1 MTSKETQLSLTKPR
15 HSLVRKLTRQNL
27 TVLLGSMLISFV
39 LIALMLWLTARERQ
53 GSAAELAAI
62 QLASN
67 VSAMLVF
74 NDPDAAEQELT
85 VLVNNRD
92 ISGIALYNAQG
103 ELFADLADTATLPW
117 QSMPTYQEPQ
127 RRYYGL
133 EIELIVPIQVRDK
146 TEGVLYIRENLH
158 QLMNWFLRG
167 LLIMSGLMA
176 AIYWFA
182 ARLLIKIQRKAL
194 SPLVAL
200 SALAEKVADERN
212 FSLRATVIDNDE
224 IGSLTQRFNELL
236 KRAEIWQE
244 ELSSELQQQ
253 AARGD
258 ELEHLAMKD
267 SLTQL
272 PNRHSFTELL
282 NEMVLDSSKSNM
294 MSALM
299 FIDVDNFKFVNDN
312 YGHDAG
318 DEVLI
323 EVSSRIQAA
332 IRAGDT
338 LCRLGGDEFALLLPK
353 QVTAELTE
361 HVCRRL
367 LEKINQPIWVK
378 NTKMPVTL
386 SIGVALCPQHSNSAA
401 TLLQLADEAMYQAK
415 RAGKNGYQIYSAD

>member
-1 MTSKETQLSLTKPR
+1 MSPIKPR

-27 TVLLGSMLISFV
+27 TVLLGSMLITFT
-39 LIALMLWLTARERQ
+39 LIAIMLWLTARERQ

-62 QLASN
+62 QLANN

-74 NDPDAAEQELT
+74 NDPDAAEHELE
-85 VLVNNRD
+85 LLAKSRD
-92 ISGIALYNAQG
+92 LKGVALYSADG
-103 ELFADLADTATLPW
+103 ELFAALADVPTLPW
-117 QSMPTYQEPQ
+117 QPLPASTQPV
-127 RRYYGL
+127 RRYQGL
-133 EIELIVPIQVRDK
+133 EIALIVPVMVRDNI
-146 TEGVLYIRENLH
+146 EGVLYVRESLH

-167 LLIMSGLMA
+167 LFMISALMIV
-176 AIYWFA
+176 IYWFA
-182 ARLLIKIQRKAL
+182 ARLLISLQRKAL
-194 SPLVAL
+194 SPLIDL
-200 SALAEKVADERN
+200 SALAEKVASERN
-212 FSLRATVIDNDE
+212 FSLRASVVDNDE

-236 KRAEIWQE
+236 KRAEIWQA
-244 ELSSELQQQ
+244 ELSNKLQQQ

-282 NEMVLDSSKSNM
+282 NQMVLESINSNM

-312 YGHDAG
+312 FGHDAG

-323 EVSSRIQAA
+323 EISDRIQGA
-332 IRAGDT
+332 IRADDT

-353 QVTAELTE
+353 QVTPQLTE
-361 HVCRRL
+361 QVCKRL
-367 LEKINQPIWVK
+367 LHKINQPIWVK
-378 NTKMPVTL
+378 NKQMPVTL

>member
-1 MTSKETQLSLTKPR
+1 MSPIKPR

-27 TVLLGSMLISFV
+27 TVLLGSMLITFT
-39 LIALMLWLTARERQ
+39 LIAIMLWLTARERQ

-62 QLASN
+62 QLANN

-74 NDPDAAEQELT
+74 NDPDAAEHELE
-85 VLVNNRD
+85 LLAKSRD
-92 ISGIALYNAQG
+92 LKGVALYSADG
-103 ELFADLADTATLPW
+103 ELFAALADVPTLPW
-117 QSMPTYQEPQ
+117 QPLPASTQPV
-127 RRYYGL
+127 RRYQGL
-133 EIELIVPIQVRDK
+133 EIALIVPVMVRDNI
-146 TEGVLYIRENLH
+146 EGVLYVRESLH

-167 LLIMSGLMA
+167 LFMISALMIV
-176 AIYWFA
+176 IYWFA
-182 ARLLIKIQRKAL
+182 ARLLISLQRKAL
-194 SPLVAL
+194 SPLIDL
-200 SALAEKVADERN
+200 SALAEKVASERN
-212 FSLRATVIDNDE
+212 FSLRASVVDNDE

-236 KRAEIWQE
+236 KRAEIWQA
-244 ELSSELQQQ
+244 ELSNKLQQQ

-282 NEMVLDSSKSNM
+282 NQMVLESINSNM

-312 YGHDAG
+312 FGHDAG

-323 EVSSRIQAA
+323 EISDRIQAA
-332 IRAGDT
+332 IRADDT

-353 QVTAELTE
+353 QVTPQLTE
-361 HVCRRL
+361 QVCKRL
-367 LEKINQPIWVK
+367 LHKINQPIWVK
-378 NTKMPVTL
+378 NKQMPVTL

>member
-1 MTSKETQLSLTKPR
+1 MKSKQALLSPTKPR

-27 TVLLGSMLISFV
+27 TVLLGSMLVTFA
-39 LIALMLWLTARERQ
+39 LIAIMLWLTARERQ

-74 NDPDAAEQELT
+74 NDPAAAEYELE
-85 VLVNNRD
+85 VLAKNRD
-92 ISGIALYNAQG
+92 LSGVALYNADG
-103 ELFADLADTATLPW
+103 ELFANLADVPTLHW
-117 QSMPTYQEPQ
+117 QQMPASVEPV
-127 RRYYGL
+127 RRYQGL
-133 EIELIVPIQVRDK
+133 EIALTVPVVVQDNI
-146 TEGVLYIRENLH
+146 EGVLYVRENLH

-167 LLIMSGLMA
+167 LLMISMLMA
-176 AIYWFA
+176 VIYWFA
-182 ARLLIKIQRKAL
+182 ARLLISLQRKAL
-194 SPLVAL
+194 SPLIAL
-200 SALAEKVADERN
+200 SALAEQVAGERN
-212 FSLRATVIDNDE
+212 FSLRASVVNDDE

-236 KRAEIWQE
+236 KRAEIWQA
-244 ELSSELQQQ
+244 ELSSKLQQQ

-282 NEMVLDSSKSNM
+282 NQMVLDSSNSNT

-299 FIDVDNFKFVNDN
+299 FIDIDNFKFVNDN

-323 EVSSRIQAA
+323 EVSRRIQTA
-332 IRAGDT
+332 IRADDT

-353 QVTAELTE
+353 QVTPNLTE
-361 HVCRRL
+361 QVCKRL
-367 LEKINQPIWVK
+367 LQKINQPIWVK
-378 NTKMPVTL
+378 NAQMPVTL
-386 SIGVALCPQHSNSAA
+386 SIGVALCPQHSSSAA
-401 TLLQLADEAMYQAK
+401 TLLQLADEAMYKAK

>member
-1 MTSKETQLSLTKPR
+1 MSPIKPR

-27 TVLLGSMLISFV
+27 TVLLGSMLITFT
-39 LIALMLWLTARERQ
+39 LIAIMLWLTARERQ

-62 QLASN
+62 QLANN

-74 NDPDAAEQELT
+74 NDPDAAEHELE
-85 VLVNNRD
+85 LLAKSRD
-92 ISGIALYNAQG
+92 LKGVALYSANG
-103 ELFADLADTATLPW
+103 ELFAALADVPTLPW
-117 QSMPTYQEPQ
+117 QPLPASTQPV
-127 RRYYGL
+127 RRYQGL
-133 EIELIVPIQVRDK
+133 EIALIVPVMVRDNI
-146 TEGVLYIRENLH
+146 EGVLYVRESLH

-167 LLIMSGLMA
+167 LFMISALMIV
-176 AIYWFA
+176 IYWFA
-182 ARLLIKIQRKAL
+182 ARLLISLQRKAL
-194 SPLVAL
+194 SPLIDL
-200 SALAEKVADERN
+200 SALAEKVASERN
-212 FSLRATVIDNDE
+212 FSLRASVVDNDE

-236 KRAEIWQE
+236 KRAEIWQA
-244 ELSSELQQQ
+244 ELSNKLQQQ

-282 NEMVLDSSKSNM
+282 NQMVLESINSNM

-312 YGHDAG
+312 FGHDAG

-323 EVSSRIQAA
+323 EISDRIQAA
-332 IRAGDT
+332 IRADDT

-353 QVTAELTE
+353 QVTPQLTE
-361 HVCRRL
+361 QVCKRL
-367 LEKINQPIWVK
+367 LHKINQPIWVK
-378 NTKMPVTL
+378 NKQMPVTL

>member
-1 MTSKETQLSLTKPR
+1 MTDKETLLSPIKPR

-27 TVLLGSMLISFV
+27 TVLLGSMLVSFA
-39 LIALMLWLTARERQ
+39 LIAVMLWLTARERQ

-62 QLASN
+62 QLAGN

-74 NDPDAAEQELT
+74 NDPDAAERELE
-85 VLVNNRD
+85 LLASNRD
-92 ISGIALYNAQG
+92 ISGLALYNAQG
-103 ELFADLADTATLPW
+103 ELFADLADVKTLPL
-117 QSMPTYQEPQ
+117 QQLPGSTQPD
-127 RRYYGL
+127 RRYQGL
-133 EIELIVPIQVRDK
+133 EIALTVPVVVQDNI
-146 TEGVLYIRENLH
+146 EGVLYVRESLH
-158 QLMNWFLRG
+158 QLMNWFLQG
-167 LLIMSGLMA
+167 LLMISALMVF
-176 AIYWFA
+176 IYWFA
-182 ARLLIKIQRKAL
+182 ARLLISLQRKAL
-194 SPLVAL
+194 SPLIAL
-200 SALAEKVADERN
+200 SALAEQVAGERN
-212 FSLRATVIDNDE
+212 FSLRASVVNDDE

-236 KRAEIWQE
+236 KRAEIWQA
-244 ELSSELQQQ
+244 ELSSKLQQQ

-282 NEMVLDSSKSNM
+282 NQMVLESSNSNM

-323 EVSSRIQAA
+323 EVSRRIQAA

-361 HVCRRL
+361 QVCRRL

-378 NTKMPVTL
+378 NTQMPVTL
-386 SIGVALCPQHSNSAA
+386 SIGVALCPQHSNGAA

-415 RAGKNGYQIYSAD
+415 RAGKNGYQIYRAD

>member
-1 MTSKETQLSLTKPR
+1 MSPIKPR
-15 HSLVRKLTRQNL
+15 RSLVRKLTRQNL
-27 TVLLGSMLISFV
+27 TVLLGSMLITFT
-39 LIALMLWLTARERQ
+39 LIAIMLWLTARERQ

-62 QLASN
+62 QLANN

-74 NDPDAAEQELT
+74 NDPDAAEHELEL
-85 VLVNNRD
+85 LVKSRD
-92 ISGIALYNAQG
+92 IKAVALYSADG
-103 ELFADLADTATLPW
+103 ELFASLADVPTLPW
-117 QSMPTYQEPQ
+117 QPLPALTQPV
-127 RRYYGL
+127 RRYQGL
-133 EIELIVPIQVRDK
+133 EIALTVPVIVRDNI
-146 TEGVLYIRENLH
+146 EGVLYVSESLH

-167 LLIMSGLMA
+167 LFIISALMIV
-176 AIYWFA
+176 IYWFA
-182 ARLLIKIQRKAL
+182 ARLLISLQRKAL
-194 SPLVAL
+194 SPLVDL
-200 SALAEKVADERN
+200 SALAEKVASERN
-212 FSLRATVIDNDE
+212 FSLRASVVDNDE

-244 ELSSELQQQ
+244 ELSSKLQQQ

-282 NEMVLDSSKSNM
+282 NQMVLDSINSNM

-312 YGHDAG
+312 FGHDAG

-323 EVSSRIQAA
+323 EISGRIQAA
-332 IRAGDT
+332 IRADDT

-353 QVTAELTE
+353 QVTPQLTE
-361 HVCRRL
+361 QVCQRL
-367 LEKINQPIWVK
+367 IHKINQPIWVK
-378 NTKMPVTL
+378 NKQMPVTL
-386 SIGVALCPQHSNSAA
+386 SIGVALCPEHSNSAA